1 MQKQKDGCL
10 LMILVETFVWS
21 GYKLIGES
29 LSYISDNVT
38 LTTAQFWV
46 ISQFTVQVCIEWF

>member
-10 LMILVETFVWS
+10 VMVLVETFLWT
-21 GYKLIGES
+21 GFKLIQEY

-38 LTTAQFWV
+38 VITAQFWI
-46 ISQFTVQVCIEWF
+46 ISLFTVQAFTEWF